1 MSFQYHEAASLD
13 EATDV
18 LATHGADAMPIAG
31 ATAFSILYRHGL
43 VRPAHVVGLRRCA
56 ELRGISAIDGVL
68 RIGALATH
76 REIETSAAVR
86 AQHAVLA
93 DAFSRIATPRVRGQA
108 TLGGNLAHADPAQDP
123 PPALMAFDAIVEVA
137 GAGGSRRDVP
147 LASLFVDYL
156 TTSLD
161 DAELIVAVRVPRVSA
176 GTRAHFVK
184 FLPRSQ
190 DDYATV
196 SVAALVRLGPDGSV
210 AHARVALGGVGPV
223 PIRATQVEQAL
234 LGERLTKDR
243 IAAAASVV
251 TSAIDPLTDARGTA
265 AYKRDMAVVW
275 TRRALEQVTA

>member
-1 MSFQYHEAASLD
+1 VSFEYHEAASLD
-13 EATDV
+13 EATGL
-18 LATHGADAMPIAG
+18 LATHGEDAMPIAG
-31 ATAFSILYRHGL
+31 ATAFAILYRQGL
-43 VRPAHVVGLRRCA
+43 IRPAHVVGLRRCT
-56 ELRGISAIDGVL
+56 ELRGITASDSVL

-76 REIETSAAVR
+76 REIETSGAVR
-86 AQHAVLA
+86 AQHAALA
-93 DAFSRIATPRVRGQA
+93 DAFSRIATPRVRAWA

-123 PPALMAFDAIVEVA
+123 PPALMAFDAIVELA
-137 GAGGSRRDVP
+137 GPGGSRRDVP
-147 LASLFVDYL
+147 VASLFVDHF

-161 DAELIVAVRVPRVSA
+161 AAELIVAVRVPRVVP
-176 GTRAHFVK
+176 GTRAHYVK

-196 SVAALVRLGPDGSV
+196 SVAALVRLEPDGSV

-234 LGERLTKDR
+234 LGGPLTKDA

-275 TRRALEQVTA
+275 TRRALEELAT